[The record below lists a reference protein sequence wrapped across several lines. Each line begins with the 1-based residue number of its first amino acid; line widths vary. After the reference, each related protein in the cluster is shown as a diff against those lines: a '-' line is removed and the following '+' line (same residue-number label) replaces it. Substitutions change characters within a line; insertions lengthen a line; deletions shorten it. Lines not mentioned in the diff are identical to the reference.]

1 MKSLPE
7 WLESYLPALRTPYRI
22 AYDGVFRVVNDN
34 GDVVF
39 VADDLDSVYSHANE
53 IAGRH
58 NVVLDNSLNH
68 PTLIEKGFTVW
79 DVDSEDESRIVM
91 ITTPVEDSEG
101 SRQGNE
107 RMYMSS
113 SDTNLKNILVSEY
126 QESISA
132 EQSYLENPEDV
143 VRAYNY
149 IDLHPSMWTRVKESD
164 DRFHWS
170 THSAVS
176 NLELSIYHSDDSAT
190 GVIVEI
196 EGGDHVA
203 ADDYRSTCLN
213 LALTAYGETWEKA
226 IIDFAGNLYRDYH
239 IDGTMK
245 DGAMG
250 RASQAMIGLVPK
262 DVLDDIDEWFEE
274 NDL

>member
-7 WLESYLPALRTPYRI
+7 WLESYLPTLRTPYRV
-22 AYDGVFRVVNDN
+22 AYDGVFRVVDDN

-39 VADDLDSVYSHANE
+39 VADDLDSAYSHANE

-68 PTLIEKGFTVW
+68 PTLIEEGFIVW
-79 DVDSEDESRIVM
+79 DGDSEDEPHIMM
-91 ITTPVEDSEG
+91 ITAPVEESEG
-101 SRQGNE
+101 SRQGTQ

-113 SDTNLKNILVSEY
+113 SDTDLKEILVSDYE
-126 QESISA
+126 EAIKA

-143 VRAYNY
+143 LLAHNY
-149 IDLHPSMWTRVKESD
+149 IDLHPSMWTRLKESD
-164 DRFHWS
+164 DRFQWS
-170 THSAVS
+170 TSSAVS
-176 NLELSIYHSDDSAT
+176 NLQLSIYRSDDSDT
-190 GVIVEI
+190 GVMVEI

-203 ADDYRSTCLN
+203 DDDYRSTYLN
-213 LALTAYGETWEKA
+213 LALTAYGESWEKA
-226 IIDFAGNLYRDYH
+226 IVNFAGNLYRDYH

-245 DGAMG
+245 DGAMD
-250 RASQAMIGLVPK
+250 RASQAMIGVLPE
-262 DVLDDIDEWFEE
+262 DVLEDIDAWDEV

>member
-7 WLESYLPALRTPYRI
+7 WLESYLPTLRTPYRI
-22 AYDGVFRVVNDN
+22 AYDGAFSVVNDN

-39 VADDLDSVYSHANE
+39 VADDLDSAYSHANE

-68 PTLIEKGFTVW
+68 PTLIEEGFIVW
-79 DVDSEDESRIVM
+79 DGDSENEPHIMM
-91 ITTPVEDSEG
+91 ITAPVEEREG
-101 SRQGNE
+101 SRQGTQ

-113 SDTNLKNILVSEY
+113 SDTDLKEILVSDY
-126 QESISA
+126 QEAIKA

-143 VRAYNY
+143 LLAHNY
-149 IDLHPSMWTRVKESD
+149 IDLHPSMWTRLKESD
-164 DRFHWS
+164 DRFRWS
-170 THSAVS
+170 TSSAVS
-176 NLELSIYHSDDSAT
+176 NLQLSIYRSGDSAT
-190 GVIVEI
+190 GVMVEI

-203 ADDYRSTCLN
+203 DDDYRSTYLN
-213 LALTAYGETWEKA
+213 LALTAYEESWEKA
-226 IIDFAGNLYRDYH
+226 IVNFAGNLYRDYH

-245 DGAMG
+245 DGAMD
-250 RASQAMIGLVPK
+250 RASQAMIGVLPK
-262 DVLDDIDEWFEE
+262 DVLEDIDAWDEA

>member
-7 WLESYLPALRTPYRI
+7 WLESYLPALRTPHRV
-22 AYDGVFRVVNDN
+22 AYDGMFRVVNDN
-34 GDVVF
+34 SDVVF
-39 VADDLDSVYSHANE
+39 VADDLDSAYSHANE

-79 DVDSEDESRIVM
+79 DGDSEDESHIMMV
-91 ITTPVEDSEG
+91 TAPVEESEG
-101 SRQGNE
+101 SHQGNQ

-113 SDTNLKNILVSEY
+113 SDTNLKNILVSDY

-149 IDLHPSMWTRVKESD
+149 IDLHPSMWTRLKESD

-170 THSAVS
+170 TSSAVS
-176 NLELSIYHSDDSAT
+176 NLQLSIYRSDDSAT

-203 ADDYRSTCLN
+203 DDDYRSTYLN
-213 LALTAYGETWEKA
+213 LALTAYEETWRRQSLPSRVTSTVITTLTE
-226 IIDFAGNLYRDYH
+226 
-239 IDGTMK
+239 
-245 DGAMG
+245 
-250 RASQAMIGLVPK
+250 P
-262 DVLDDIDEWFEE
+262 
-274 NDL
+274 